1 MITIQS
7 LKYYSQSYCTLKNY
21 IKLPKQIQKLLAS
34 TGIITRG
41 AGGGEHTKM
50 NLETPKDVC

>member
-21 IKLPKQIQKLLAS
+21 IKLPKQIQKLLS
-34 TGIITRG
+34 IHWNHHPRG
-41 AGGGEHTKM
+41 RRGGTHKNELGNT
-50 NLETPKDVC
+50 